1 MVCVTGIAVAQ
12 PTAESTDRVDLRP
25 QFVKGRSSRFS
36 VWSQRQQAQS
46 ISVGKRSHEFDTQF
60 EIEGEV
66 VWTVEHVRSDGSA
79 KCTMTLD
86 WITAKLVHPDGSVH
100 RSDSRRSKGQP
111 EAFHQLARAMTGVPL
126 TIDVAPDGTVR
137 SASGIDAIKQKA
149 PKDTNVPD
157 ELDFM
162 ESANDLAMIAAAP
175 VAATVD
181 DHWDAKFTWN
191 HRLGKLH
198 QSMRYTLTSVEDI
211 DGITVATVT
220 GTGSLDLEPDVAHL
234 VEPLGP
240 GARAHA
246 KLTDGSTETQIM
258 FDLHRHEAIGRNT
271 IETRTIKVDA
281 KWLKRSMTRIM
292 TERLHSQ
299 VLRISEK

>member
-1 MVCVTGIAVAQ
+1 MGVACAQ
-12 PTAESTDRVDLRP
+12 PTADSVNLRP
-25 QFVKGRSSRFS
+25 RFVKGQSSRFH
-36 VWSQRQQAQS
+36 VWSQRQQTQS
-46 ISVGKRSHEFDTQF
+46 ISVGKRSRDFDTQF

-66 VWTVEHVRSDGSA
+66 IWTVEHVRSDGSA
-79 KCTMTLD
+79 KCSMILD
-86 WITAKLVHPDGSVH
+86 WITAELVHPDGSVH

-137 SASGIDAIKQKA
+137 SATGIEAIKKKA

-162 ESANDLAMIAAAP
+162 ESASDLAMIAAAP
-175 VAATVD
+175 VVAVVD
-181 DHWDAKFTWN
+181 DHWDAQFTWN

-198 QSMRYTLTSVEDI
+198 QSMRYTLQSVEDI
-211 DGITVATVT
+211 DGITIATVSGT
-220 GTGSLDLEPDVAHL
+220 GTLELEPDVARL

-246 KLTDGSTETQIM
+246 RLTDGSVETQIM
-258 FDLHRHEAIGRNT
+258 FDTHRHEAIGRNT

-281 KWLKRSMTRIM
+281 KWLKRSMTRTV

-299 VLRISEK
+299 VLRISEQ